1 MRSVHRIRLTFTLLG
16 ALALS
21 GCLDDDG
28 GSGDDTS
35 KGQLNF
41 NGFNGL
47 SYQTASQSG
56 TTNAAGEFRYYPG
69 ETLTFRVGDLP
80 LVSGVPARQY
90 VTLLEFFETTR
101 TELQTPMVDDEGLST
116 HTLTE
121 QQVLENTTLMNLR
134 ALTLITLLPLGGPP
148 AAVTLL
154 PFTAA
159 AQGVPVVDTQNIA
172 QNIQQLR
179 QMIEDEILQNEQ
191 LLQLREQLTTLT
203 DQLAELQ
210 RTYEALTRLA
220 ELPEVIRTEMEDELN
235 GLLDQEFGDIQAT
248 IRAIRTGDF
257 SGLTGSGAAEIE
269 TQMDRVLAE
278 LGFDDDTL
286 REMATSGNA
295 GAERI
300 ATQATTGALVSAAAQ
315 NSYDD
320 AGQSLERVERL
331 VGLIDD
337 MDELKESVDLNTRV
351 TAELAIALVA
361 MWQLEAV
368 QTVGDGTG
376 GVIDAATIAE
386 EQNFMEFT
394 IPDLGD

>member
-1 MRSVHRIRLTFTLLG
+1 M
-16 ALALS
+16 
-21 GCLDDDG
+21 
-28 GSGDDTS
+28 
-35 KGQLNF
+35 
-41 NGFNGL
+41 
-47 SYQTASQSG
+47 
-56 TTNAAGEFRYYPG
+56 
-69 ETLTFRVGDLP
+69 
-80 LVSGVPARQY
+80 AR
-90 VTLLEFFETTR
+90 
-101 TELQTPMVDDEGLST
+101 
-116 HTLTE
+116 H
-121 QQVLENTTLMNLR
+121 TTLATSLR
-134 ALTLITLLPLGGPP
+134 LAALVCVFALFS
-148 AAVTLL
+148 
-154 PFTAA
+154 PFVSDNVAH

-191 LLQLREQLTTLT
+191 LLQLREQLATLT
-203 DQLAELQ
+203 EQLAELQ

-220 ELPEVIRTEMEDELN
+220 ELPEIIRTQMEDELN

-257 SGLTGSGAAEIE
+257 SGLSGSGASEIE
-269 TQMDRVLAE
+269 TQMDQVLAD

-286 REMATSGNA
+286 SEMARSGNP
-295 GAERI
+295 GAERV

-368 QTVGDGTG
+368 QTVGDGMG
-376 GVIDAATIAE
+376 GVINAATIAE
-386 EQNFMEFT
+386 EQRFMEFT
-394 IPDLGD
+394 LPELRAD

>member
-1 MRSVHRIRLTFTLLG
+1 MRASTFLTTYVRKTLRT
-16 ALALS
+16 LA
-21 GCLDDDG
+21 
-28 GSGDDTS
+28 
-35 KGQLNF
+35 
-41 NGFNGL
+41 
-47 SYQTASQSG
+47 
-56 TTNAAGEFRYYPG
+56 
-69 ETLTFRVGDLP
+69 V
-80 LVSGVPARQY
+80 
-90 VTLLEFFETTR
+90 LL
-101 TELQTPMVDDEGLST
+101 
-116 HTLTE
+116 
-121 QQVLENTTLMNLR
+121 
-134 ALTLITLLPLGGPP
+134 LLPVGIAAPLTIVTAP
-148 AAVTLL
+148 AY
-154 PFTAA
+154 

-179 QMIEDEILQNEQ
+179 QMIEDELLQNEQ

-203 DQLAELQ
+203 DQLAQLQ
-210 RTYEALTRLA
+210 ETYAALTRLA
-220 ELPEVIRTEMEDELN
+220 ELPEVIATEMEAELN
-235 GLLDQEFGDIQAT
+235 GILDQEFGDIQAT
-248 IRAIRTGDF
+248 IQAIRTGDF
-257 SGLTGSGAAEIE
+257 SGLSGSGAGEIE

-278 LGFDDDTL
+278 LGFDEDTL
-286 REMATSGNA
+286 SEMATSGNA

-315 NSYDD
+315 NSYED
-320 AGQSLERVERL
+320 AGQSLERVDRL
-331 VGLIDD
+331 VGLIGD

>member
-1 MRSVHRIRLTFTLLG
+1 MPSRSDPPPWTRATTLVV
-16 ALALS
+16 ALS
-21 GCLDDDG
+21 CI
-28 GSGDDTS
+28 GSFG
-35 KGQLNF
+35 
-41 NGFNGL
+41 
-47 SYQTASQSG
+47 
-56 TTNAAGEFRYYPG
+56 
-69 ETLTFRVGDLP
+69 
-80 LVSGVPARQY
+80 PAI
-90 VTLLEFFETTR
+90 
-101 TELQTPMVDDEGLST
+101 P
-116 HTLTE
+116 
-121 QQVLENTTLMNLR
+121 
-134 ALTLITLLPLGGPP
+134 AL
-148 AAVTLL
+148 
-154 PFTAA
+154 
-159 AQGVPVVDTQNIA
+159 AQGVPVVDTQHNA
-172 QNIQQLR
+172 QKIQQLR
-179 QMIEDEILQNEQ
+179 QMIEEELLQNEQ

-203 DQLAELQ
+203 EQLAELQ

-220 ELPEVIRTEMEDELN
+220 ELPEIIRTEIEEELN

-257 SGLTGSGAAEIE
+257 SGLTGSGASEIE
-269 TQMDRVLAE
+269 TQMDRVLAD

-286 REMATSGNA
+286 SEMARSGNP
-295 GAERI
+295 GAERV

-320 AGQSLERVERL
+320 AGQSLKRVERL

-386 EQNFMEFT
+386 EQRFMEFT
-394 IPDLGD
+394 LPELRAD

>member
-1 MRSVHRIRLTFTLLG
+1 MTNWLLRT
-16 ALALS
+16 ALATTVGIGL
-21 GCLDDDG
+21 
-28 GSGDDTS
+28 
-35 KGQLNF
+35 QL
-41 NGFNGL
+41 
-47 SYQTASQSG
+47 T
-56 TTNAAGEFRYYPG
+56 P
-69 ETLTFRVGDLP
+69 
-80 LVSGVPARQY
+80 VSPA
-90 VTLLEFFETTR
+90 F
-101 TELQTPMVDDEGLST
+101 
-116 HTLTE
+116 
-121 QQVLENTTLMNLR
+121 
-134 ALTLITLLPLGGPP
+134 
-148 AAVTLL
+148 
-154 PFTAA
+154 

-191 LLQLREQLTTLT
+191 LAQLRQQLATLT

-220 ELPEVIRTEMEDELN
+220 ELPEIIRTQMEDELN
-235 GLLDQEFGDIQAT
+235 GLLDQEFGDIIAT
-248 IRAIRTGDF
+248 IEAIKTGDF
-257 SGLTGSGAAEIE
+257 SRLTGSGASEIE
-269 TQMDRVLAE
+269 TQMDRVLAD

-286 REMATSGNA
+286 SEMATSGNA
-295 GAERI
+295 GANRV

-315 NSYDD
+315 NSYND
-320 AGQSLERVERL
+320 AGQSLERVDRL

-386 EQNFMEFT
+386 EQRFMEFT
-394 IPDLGD
+394 LPALRAD

>member
-1 MRSVHRIRLTFTLLG
+1 M
-16 ALALS
+16 
-21 GCLDDDG
+21 
-28 GSGDDTS
+28 
-35 KGQLNF
+35 
-41 NGFNGL
+41 
-47 SYQTASQSG
+47 
-56 TTNAAGEFRYYPG
+56 
-69 ETLTFRVGDLP
+69 
-80 LVSGVPARQY
+80 
-90 VTLLEFFETTR
+90 
-101 TELQTPMVDDEGLST
+101 
-116 HTLTE
+116 
-121 QQVLENTTLMNLR
+121 R
-134 ALTLITLLPLGGPP
+134 ALTLLTNYVRNTLRTLAVALLLPVGIAAPLTILTAP
-148 AAVTLL
+148 AY
-154 PFTAA
+154 

-179 QMIEDEILQNEQ
+179 QMIEDELLQNEQ

-203 DQLAELQ
+203 DQLAQLQ
-210 RTYEALTRLA
+210 ETYAALTRLA
-220 ELPEVIRTEMEDELN
+220 ELPEVIATEMEAELN
-235 GLLDQEFGDIQAT
+235 GILDQEFGDIQAT

-257 SGLTGSGAAEIE
+257 SGLSGSGAGEIE

-278 LGFDDDTL
+278 LGFDEDTL
-286 REMATSGNA
+286 SEMATSGNA

-315 NSYDD
+315 NSYED
-320 AGQSLERVERL
+320 AGQSLERVDRL

>member
-1 MRSVHRIRLTFTLLG
+1 MRISMLLTTYVRRTLRTSTI
-16 ALALS
+16 AL
-21 GCLDDDG
+21 
-28 GSGDDTS
+28 
-35 KGQLNF
+35 
-41 NGFNGL
+41 
-47 SYQTASQSG
+47 
-56 TTNAAGEFRYYPG
+56 
-69 ETLTFRVGDLP
+69 
-80 LVSGVPARQY
+80 
-90 VTLLEFFETTR
+90 
-101 TELQTPMVDDEGLST
+101 
-116 HTLTE
+116 
-121 QQVLENTTLMNLR
+121 
-134 ALTLITLLPLGGPP
+134 LLPLGMAVPVTMIASP
-148 AAVTLL
+148 AL
-154 PFTAA
+154 

-172 QNIQQLR
+172 QAIQQLR

-191 LLQLREQLTTLT
+191 LVQLREQLTTLT

-220 ELPEVIRTEMEDELN
+220 ELPEVIATEMETELN
-235 GLLDQEFGDIQAT
+235 GILDQEFGDIQAT
-248 IRAIRTGDF
+248 IRAIRSGDF
-257 SGLTGSGAAEIE
+257 SGLRGSGAGEIE

-278 LGFDDDTL
+278 LGFDEDTL
-286 REMATSGNA
+286 SEMASSGNA

-320 AGQSLERVERL
+320 AGQSLRRVDRL

>member
-1 MRSVHRIRLTFTLLG
+1 MSLPLSLSNWLRSTALFG
-16 ALALS
+16 ALAL
-21 GCLDDDG
+21 
-28 GSGDDTS
+28 GSP
-35 KGQLNF
+35 F
-41 NGFNGL
+41 
-47 SYQTASQSG
+47 
-56 TTNAAGEFRYYPG
+56 
-69 ETLTFRVGDLP
+69 
-80 LVSGVPARQY
+80 VSG
-90 VTLLEFFETTR
+90 
-101 TELQTPMVDDEGLST
+101 
-116 HTLTE
+116 
-121 QQVLENTTLMNLR
+121 NT
-134 ALTLITLLPLGGPP
+134 AH
-148 AAVTLL
+148 
-154 PFTAA
+154 
-159 AQGVPVVDTQNIA
+159 AQGVPVVDTQNIT

-191 LLQLREQLTTLT
+191 LLQLREQLATLT
-203 DQLAELQ
+203 EQLAELQ

-220 ELPEVIRTEMEDELN
+220 ELPEIIRTQMEAELN

-257 SGLTGSGAAEIE
+257 SGLTGSGASEIE
-269 TQMDRVLAE
+269 TQMDRVLAD
-278 LGFDDDTL
+278 LGFDEDTL
-286 REMATSGNA
+286 SEMARSGNP

-386 EQNFMEFT
+386 EQRFMEFT
-394 IPDLGD
+394 LPDLRAE

>member
-1 MRSVHRIRLTFTLLG
+1 MKTPPALMIGLRTAVFLG
-16 ALALS
+16 GLAVL
-21 GCLDDDG
+21 G
-28 GSGDDTS
+28 
-35 KGQLNF
+35 
-41 NGFNGL
+41 
-47 SYQTASQSG
+47 
-56 TTNAAGEFRYYPG
+56 P
-69 ETLTFRVGDLP
+69 TLT
-80 LVSGVPARQY
+80 SGPAQ
-90 VTLLEFFETTR
+90 
-101 TELQTPMVDDEGLST
+101 
-116 HTLTE
+116 
-121 QQVLENTTLMNLR
+121 
-134 ALTLITLLPLGGPP
+134 
-148 AAVTLL
+148 
-154 PFTAA
+154 

-203 DQLAELQ
+203 EQLAELQ

-220 ELPEVIRTEMEDELN
+220 ELPEIIRTEMEEELN

-257 SGLTGSGAAEIE
+257 SGLTGSGASEIE
-269 TQMDRVLAE
+269 TQMDRVLAD

-286 REMATSGNA
+286 SEMARSGNP
-295 GAERI
+295 GAERV

-320 AGQSLERVERL
+320 AGQSLKRVERL

-386 EQNFMEFT
+386 EQRFMDFT
-394 IPDLGD
+394 LPELRAD

>member
-1 MRSVHRIRLTFTLLG
+1 MLAKPRLKSLRTLTLTTLLS
-16 ALALS
+16 L
-21 GCLDDDG
+21 G
-28 GSGDDTS
+28 GI
-35 KGQLNF
+35 
-41 NGFNGL
+41 
-47 SYQTASQSG
+47 TAPV
-56 TTNAAGEFRYYPG
+56 A
-69 ETLTFRVGDLP
+69 
-80 LVSGVPARQY
+80 
-90 VTLLEFFETTR
+90 
-101 TELQTPMVDDEGLST
+101 
-116 HTLTE
+116 
-121 QQVLENTTLMNLR
+121 
-134 ALTLITLLPLGGPP
+134 LLP
-148 AAVTLL
+148 V
-154 PFTAA
+154 TAA

-179 QMIEDEILQNEQ
+179 QMIEDELLQNEQ

-220 ELPEVIRTEMEDELN
+220 ELPEVIATEMEAELN
-235 GLLDQEFGDIQAT
+235 GILDQEFGDIQAT
-248 IRAIRTGDF
+248 IQAIRTGDF
-257 SGLTGSGAAEIE
+257 SGLSGSGAAEIE

-368 QTVGDGTG
+368 QTIGDGTG

-394 IPDLGD
+394 IPELGD

>member
-1 MRSVHRIRLTFTLLG
+1 MPARPLRKTL
-16 ALALS
+16 
-21 GCLDDDG
+21 
-28 GSGDDTS
+28 
-35 KGQLNF
+35 
-41 NGFNGL
+41 
-47 SYQTASQSG
+47 
-56 TTNAAGEFRYYPG
+56 R
-69 ETLTFRVGDLP
+69 TLT
-80 LVSGVPARQY
+80 
-90 VTLLEFFETTR
+90 
-101 TELQTPMVDDEGLST
+101 
-116 HTLTE
+116 LT
-121 QQVLENTTLMNLR
+121 
-134 ALTLITLLPLGGPP
+134 ALLPLSAIALP
-148 AAVTLL
+148 AILL
-154 PFTAA
+154 PVSAT

-179 QMIEDEILQNEQ
+179 QMIEDELLQNEQ

-220 ELPEVIRTEMEDELN
+220 ELPEVIATEMEAELN
-235 GLLDQEFGDIQAT
+235 GILDQEFGDIQAT
-248 IRAIRTGDF
+248 IQAIRTGDF
-257 SGLTGSGAAEIE
+257 SGLSGSGAAEIE

-300 ATQATTGALVSAAAQ
+300 ATQATTSALVSAAAQ

-361 MWQLEAV
+361 MWQLETV